1 MRKEENQYEGCNQ
14 NPRLGLADGLCVRFS
29 SGTGEYPRNPKCAP
43 SENNRR
49 DKSDYRTHHRRLVQ
63 SLGKQ
68 RRPLRSEEKTRHI
81 HHNHAS
87 CSHFDI
93 EPVPETENH
102 RHRHREQCQ
111 HKLVADVE
119 YAEHHRRKRVCNGEA
134 SYYKAIDSNVFLHIC
149 GHRSKVRKKLVNIL
163 SFVVEISPFVRIYR
177 PFVGEW
183 DILYYIFH
191 LLAELI

>member
-1 MRKEENQYEGCNQ
+1 M
-14 NPRLGLADGLCVRFS
+14 
-29 SGTGEYPRNPKCAP
+29 
-43 SENNRR
+43 
-49 DKSDYRTHHRRLVQ
+49 Q

-68 RRPLRSEEKTRHI
+68 RSPLRSEEKTRHI

-93 EPVPETENH
+93 ESVPETENH

-119 YAEHHRRKRVCNGEA
+119 YAKHHRRKRVCNGEA

-149 GHRSKVRKKLVNIL
+149 GHRAKVRKKLVNIL
-163 SFVVEISPFVRIYR
+163 SFVGEISPFVKIYR
-177 PFVGEW
+177 PFVGG
-183 DILYYIFH
+183 IPLYNYKMYIF
-191 LLAELI
+191 AETNNR